1 MNGKFKK
8 ITSIAL
14 ILAML
19 LTQLCFAVIG
29 AQAAS
34 SSEGETVYFKL
45 PADWAGRVDTTTG
58 ETVLPAA
65 YTAGGTS
72 GEYVPWVGT
81 HMTKVEGTDDIY
93 SFVIPGD
100 QTFIMFNTGM
110 QRDWQTGELAL
121 SGGDMLFVVDS
132 DIETKNA
139 IGHWEPYNTDAPKV
153 SIDTG
158 TFNFVGKKDIALSRF
173 NSTSGTYSINGGE
186 EIPFENGQTVTIG
199 EGVAQDTDV
208 NLVLTASNGTDAVSY
223 EYTFHKSPSLTIYAK
238 NNAGW
243 KDVYIHYWGGESTS
257 VWPGV
262 AMTPYQDSENV
273 FYATELSPDA
283 SFIYSMGD
291 QVDANQ
297 EYGQYAGFL
306 NPPILRNLP
315 IATTIGNHDC
325 DVPNIQWHFN
335 NLNMTS
341 YGETNAG
348 GDYYFSYGDALFI
361 NLNSNAVLKSS
372 KSNNAIAVEHRKA
385 IEEAIASNPYAKW
398 RIVTFHQDIYGYPD
412 HYDDGEVKL
421 CREQLYPIIDDYD
434 IDVVLTGHG
443 HNFTRSYQIQNNEP
457 VDNSYSFKQK
467 SVTVNDPSGTVF
479 FELSTAASKNYE
491 NNKPGSKGHIAN
503 SFAVNGV
510 QSFSLVNVTG
520 DSLSIDTY
528 RTDTPE
534 MYDSYTINKADRTK
548 LDKSIE
554 EANAIISSGK
564 YSDDQLV
571 ELNAALQAAQSV
583 PQNCDLVTAYDAAV
597 ALDEVIKSF
606 DPILFGDANGDGDVM
621 INDCIL
627 ILKYRVGACE
637 MTKSQL
643 RAANVTHDA
652 DGTVNLEDAIKI
664 QKYLVYMIDSLD

>member
-1 MNGKFKK
+1 M
-8 ITSIAL
+8 SVAL
-14 ILAML
+14 SATMLTATVSQATALDGWSTISTEFTKVALAPGNDPSEL
-19 LTQLCFAVIG
+19 NLAWYSAENATPYVQLAEEGESFDSAPLFEG
-29 AQAAS
+29 S
-34 SSEGETVYFKL
+34 SSVAYKDTQASVQYYSNKVTVTGLAENRSYKYRYKVGDG
-45 PADWAGRVDTTTG
+45 DWS
-58 ETVLPAA
+58 EE
-65 YTAGGTS
+65 YTYITQDL
-72 GEYVPWVGT
+72 
-81 HMTKVEGTDDIY
+81 TD
-93 SFVIPGD
+93 G
-100 QTFIMFNTGM
+100 
-110 QRDWQTGELAL
+110 
-121 SGGDMLFVVDS
+121 
-132 DIETKNA
+132 
-139 IGHWEPYNTDAPKV
+139 
-153 SIDTG
+153 
-158 TFNFVGKKDIALSRF
+158 FNFIAVGDPQI
-173 NSTSGTYSINGGE
+173 GVGNGGSE
-186 EIPFENGQTVTIG
+186 
-199 EGVAQDTDV
+199 ADTERW
-208 NLVLTASNGTDAVSY
+208 NNTL
-223 EYTFHKSPSLTIYAK
+223 SL
-238 NNAGW
+238 
-243 KDVYIHYWGGESTS
+243 
-257 VWPGV
+257 
-262 AMTPYQDSENV
+262 
-273 FYATELSPDA
+273 ATELSPDA

-335 NLNMTS
+335 NPNMTS

-412 HYDDGEVKL
+412 HYDDGEVKQ

-443 HNFTRSYQIQNNEP
+443 HNFTRSFQMQNNEP
-457 VDNSYSFKQK
+457 VDNSDLFKQK
-467 SVTVNDPSGTVF
+467 IVTVNDPSGTVF

-528 RTDTPE
+528 RTDTLE

-583 PQNCDLVTAYDAAV
+583 PQDCDLVTAYDAAV

-637 MTKSQL
+637 MTKAQL
-643 RAANVTHDA
+643 KAANVTHDA

>member
-19 LTQLCFAVIG
+19 LTQLCCAVIG

-100 QTFIMFNTGM
+100 QTFIIFNTGM

-132 DIETKNA
+132 DIKTKNA
-139 IGHWEPYNTDAPKV
+139 IGHWVPYNTDAPKV

-158 TFNFVGKKDIALSRF
+158 TFNFVGKKDITLSRF

-199 EGVAQDTDV
+199 EGIAQDTDV

-273 FYATELSPDA
+273 FYAEVPSK
-283 SFIYSMGD
+283 
-291 QVDANQ
+291 
-297 EYGQYAGFL
+297 
-306 NPPILRNLP
+306 
-315 IATTIGNHDC
+315 TTNFK
-325 DVPNIQWHFN
+325 FN
-335 NLNMTS
+335 NNM
-341 YGETNAG
+341 Y
-348 GDYYFSYGDALFI
+348 
-361 NLNSNAVLKSS
+361 
-372 KSNNAIAVEHRKA
+372 R
-385 IEEAIASNPYAKW
+385 
-398 RIVTFHQDIYGYPD
+398 
-412 HYDDGEVKL
+412 L
-421 CREQLYPIIDDYD
+421 CRQ
-434 IDVVLTGHG
+434 
-443 HNFTRSYQIQNNEP
+443 
-457 VDNSYSFKQK
+457 
-467 SVTVNDPSGTVF
+467 
-479 FELSTAASKNYE
+479 
-491 NNKPGSKGHIAN
+491 
-503 SFAVNGV
+503 
-510 QSFSLVNVTG
+510 
-520 DSLSIDTY
+520 
-528 RTDTPE
+528 
-534 MYDSYTINKADRTK
+534 
-548 LDKSIE
+548 
-554 EANAIISSGK
+554 EA
-564 YSDDQLV
+564 
-571 ELNAALQAAQSV
+571 
-583 PQNCDLVTAYDAAV
+583 
-597 ALDEVIKSF
+597 
-606 DPILFGDANGDGDVM
+606 
-621 INDCIL
+621 
-627 ILKYRVGACE
+627 
-637 MTKSQL
+637 
-643 RAANVTHDA
+643 
-652 DGTVNLEDAIKI
+652 
-664 QKYLVYMIDSLD
+664 